1 MIYLKILRI
10 FFKCVFIL
18 ALLLDTAVFG
28 VVIYLNGSISDN
40 YKIKKGDGLTFNT
53 AVPITAEYE
62 GLKLSQT
69 GKTEQIG
76 EEFDVKLKAFGIIPF
91 STVNVEVVDELH
103 VSVLGTPFGMKL
115 YTDGVLVIDITTVET
130 VSGSISP
137 GEDAGVK
144 KGDYILSADGKQVLT
159 NEELSAAVAASGGN
173 RIKLVIKR
181 GGTPKTVYVTP
192 ALSKETNS
200 YRIGLWVRDSS
211 AGIGT
216 LTFYSPATGIV
227 CGLGHGVCDEDT
239 GDLLEL
245 KNGEIVS
252 AEIVSV
258 EKGSS
263 GSPGQ
268 LKGRFTYGTIGKIDC
283 NSEKGVY
290 SVLKGKLGFSR
301 LAETAL
307 KQEVRDGDAQIFCT
321 VDGREPQLYSC
332 RIKKRSSA
340 YLSATQN
347 MTVTVTDPELLK
359 LTGGIVQ
366 GMSGSPILQNGKL
379 IGAVTHVLI
388 DDPTTGYAIFAE
400 NMLKEAESTAG
411 NAKVRKAS

>member
-144 KGDYILSADGKQVLT
+144 KGDYILSADGRQVLT

-181 GGTPKTVYVTP
+181 GGTQKTVYVTP

-216 LTFYSPATGIV
+216 LTFYSPATGII

-268 LKGRFTYGTIGKIDC
+268 LKGRFTYSTIGKIDC

-301 LAETAL
+301 LTETAL
-307 KQEVRDGDAQIFCT
+307 KQEVRDGDAQILCT

-400 NMLKEAESTAG
+400 NMLKEAESTASDS
-411 NAKVRKAS
+411 KLKKAS

>member
-1 MIYLKILRI
+1 MKILRI

-28 VVIYLNGSISDN
+28 AVIYLNGSISDN

-301 LAETAL
+301 LTETAL

>member
-28 VVIYLNGSISDN
+28 SVIYLNGSISDN

-181 GGTPKTVYVTP
+181 GGTQKTVYVTP

-290 SVLKGKLGFSR
+290 SVLKGRLGFSR
-301 LAETAL
+301 LTETAL
-307 KQEVRDGDAQIFCT
+307 KQEVRDGDAQILCT

-366 GMSGSPILQNGKL
+366 GMSGSPILQNEKL

-411 NAKVRKAS
+411 KAKVRKAS

>member
-28 VVIYLNGSISDN
+28 AVIYLNGSISDN

-173 RIKLVIKR
+173 RIKLVIER
-181 GGTPKTVYVTP
+181 GGTQKTVYVTP

-268 LKGRFTYGTIGKIDC
+268 LKGKFTYGTIGKIDC

-301 LAETAL
+301 LTETAL
-307 KQEVRDGDAQIFCT
+307 KQEVRDGDAQILCT

>member
-1 MIYLKILRI
+1 MKILRI

-28 VVIYLNGSISDN
+28 AVIYLNGSISDN

-181 GGTPKTVYVTP
+181 GGTQKTVYVTP

-301 LAETAL
+301 LIETAL
-307 KQEVRDGDAQIFCT
+307 KQEVRDGDAQILCT

>member
-28 VVIYLNGSISDN
+28 AVIYLNGSISDN

-159 NEELSAAVAASGGN
+159 NEELSASVAASGGN

-301 LAETAL
+301 LTETAL

>member
-28 VVIYLNGSISDN
+28 AVIYLNGSISDN

-181 GGTPKTVYVTP
+181 GGTQKTVYVTP

-268 LKGRFTYGTIGKIDC
+268 VKGRFTYGTIGKIDC

-301 LAETAL
+301 LTETAL
-307 KQEVRDGDAQIFCT
+307 KQEVRDGDAQILCT

>member
-28 VVIYLNGSISDN
+28 AVIYLNGSISDN

-301 LAETAL
+301 LTETAL
-307 KQEVRDGDAQIFCT
+307 KQEVRDGDAQILCT

>member
-28 VVIYLNGSISDN
+28 AVIYLNGSISDN

-144 KGDYILSADGKQVLT
+144 KGDYILSADGRQVLT

-181 GGTPKTVYVTP
+181 GGTQKTVYVTP

-263 GSPGQ
+263 GNPGQ

-301 LAETAL
+301 LTETAL
-307 KQEVRDGDAQIFCT
+307 KQEVRDGDAQILCT

>member
-1 MIYLKILRI
+1 MKILRV
-10 FFKCVFIL
+10 FLKCVFIL
-18 ALLLDTAVFG
+18 ALLLDIAVFG
-28 VVIYLNGSISDN
+28 AVIYLNGSISDD

-69 GKTEQIG
+69 GKTEKIG

-91 STVNVEVVDELH
+91 TTVNVEVVDELH
-103 VSVLGTPFGMKL
+103 VSILGTPFGMKL

-130 VSGSISP
+130 ASGSVCP
-137 GEDAGVK
+137 GENAGVK

-181 GGTPKTVYVTP
+181 GGAQKTVYVTP
-192 ALSKETNS
+192 ALSKETDS

-216 LTFYSPATGIV
+216 LTFYSPATGVV

-245 KNGEIVS
+245 KNGELVS
-252 AEIVSV
+252 AEIISV

-268 LKGRFTYGTIGKIDC
+268 LRGKFTYSTIGKFDC

-301 LAETAL
+301 LTETAL
-307 KQEVRDGDAQIFCT
+307 KQEVKDGEAQILCT
-321 VDGREPQLYSC
+321 VDGKEPKLYSC
-332 RIKKRSSA
+332 RVKKRSSA

-347 MTVTVTDPELLK
+347 MTVTVTDPELLNI
-359 LTGGIVQ
+359 TGGIVQ

-400 NMLKEAESTAG
+400 NMLKEAENTAG
-411 NAKVRKAS
+411 NTRQKKAS

>member
-28 VVIYLNGSISDN
+28 AVIYLNGSISDN

-181 GGTPKTVYVTP
+181 GGTQKTVYVTP

-301 LAETAL
+301 LIETAL
-307 KQEVRDGDAQIFCT
+307 KQEVRDGDAQILCT

>member
-28 VVIYLNGSISDN
+28 AVIYLNGSISDN

-181 GGTPKTVYVTP
+181 GGTQKTVYVTP

-263 GSPGQ
+263 GNPGQ

-290 SVLKGKLGFSR
+290 SVLKGRLGFSR
-301 LAETAL
+301 LTETAL
-307 KQEVRDGDAQIFCT
+307 KQEVRDGDAQILCT

-332 RIKKRSSA
+332 RIKKRSSS

-366 GMSGSPILQNGKL
+366 GMSGSPILQNEKL

-411 NAKVRKAS
+411 KAKVRKAS

>member
-103 VSVLGTPFGMKL
+103 VSILGTPFGMKL

-144 KGDYILSADGKQVLT
+144 KGDYILSADGRQVLT

-181 GGTPKTVYVTP
+181 GGTQKTVYVSP

-301 LAETAL
+301 LTETAL
-307 KQEVRDGDAQIFCT
+307 KQEVRDGDAQILCT

>member
-1 MIYLKILRI
+1 MKILRI

-28 VVIYLNGSISDN
+28 AVIYLNGSISDN

-173 RIKLVIKR
+173 RIKLVIER
-181 GGTPKTVYVTP
+181 GGTQKTVYVTP

-301 LAETAL
+301 LTETAL
-307 KQEVRDGDAQIFCT
+307 KQEVRDGDAQILCT

>member
-28 VVIYLNGSISDN
+28 AVIYLNGSISDN

-130 VSGSISP
+130 ASGSISP

-301 LAETAL
+301 LTETAL

-347 MTVTVTDPELLK
+347 MTVTVTDPELLNI
-359 LTGGIVQ
+359 TGGIVQ

>member
-1 MIYLKILRI
+1 MKILRI

-28 VVIYLNGSISDN
+28 AVIYLNGSISDN

-239 GDLLEL
+239 GNLLEL

-301 LAETAL
+301 LTETAL

>member
-1 MIYLKILRI
+1 MKILRI

-18 ALLLDTAVFG
+18 ALLLDIAVFG
-28 VVIYLNGSISDN
+28 AVIYLNGSISDN

-181 GGTPKTVYVTP
+181 GGTQKTMYVTP

-239 GDLLEL
+239 GNLLEL
-245 KNGEIVS
+245 KNGELVS
-252 AEIVSV
+252 AEIISV

-268 LKGRFTYGTIGKIDC
+268 LKGRFTYSTIGKFDC

-301 LAETAL
+301 LTETAL
-307 KQEVRDGDAQIFCT
+307 KQEVKDGEAQILCT
-321 VDGREPQLYSC
+321 VEGKEPKFYSC
-332 RIKKRSSA
+332 RVKKRSSA

>member
-28 VVIYLNGSISDN
+28 AVIYLNGSISDN

-115 YTDGVLVIDITTVET
+115 YTDGVLVIDIATVET

-181 GGTPKTVYVTP
+181 GGTQKTVYVTP

-239 GDLLEL
+239 GDLLEV

-301 LAETAL
+301 LTETAL

-400 NMLKEAESTAG
+400 NMLKEAESAAG

>member
-28 VVIYLNGSISDN
+28 AVIYLNGSISDN

-181 GGTPKTVYVTP
+181 GGTQKTVYVTP

-268 LKGRFTYGTIGKIDC
+268 LKGRFTYSTIGKIDC

-301 LAETAL
+301 LTETAL

>member
-10 FFKCVFIL
+10 FFKYVFIL

-144 KGDYILSADGKQVLT
+144 KGDYILSADGRQVLT

-181 GGTPKTVYVTP
+181 GGTQKTVYVTP

-301 LAETAL
+301 LTETAL
-307 KQEVRDGDAQIFCT
+307 KQEVRDGDAQILCT
-321 VDGREPQLYSC
+321 VDGKEPQLYSC

>member
-1 MIYLKILRI
+1 MKILRI

-28 VVIYLNGSISDN
+28 AVIYLNGSISDN

-130 VSGSISP
+130 VSGIISP

-181 GGTPKTVYVTP
+181 GGTQKTVYVTP

-301 LAETAL
+301 LTETAL
-307 KQEVRDGDAQIFCT
+307 KQEVRDGDAQILCT

>member
-1 MIYLKILRI
+1 MKILRI

-144 KGDYILSADGKQVLT
+144 KGDYILSADGRQVLT

-301 LAETAL
+301 LTETAL

-347 MTVTVTDPELLK
+347 MTVTVTDPELLNI
-359 LTGGIVQ
+359 TGGIVQ

>member
-28 VVIYLNGSISDN
+28 AVIYLNGSISDN

-181 GGTPKTVYVTP
+181 GGTQKTVYVTP

-301 LAETAL
+301 LTETAL
-307 KQEVRDGDAQIFCT
+307 KQEVRDGDAQILCT

>member
-28 VVIYLNGSISDN
+28 AVIYLNGSISDN

-181 GGTPKTVYVTP
+181 GGTQKTVYVTP

-239 GDLLEL
+239 GDLREL

-258 EKGSS
+258 EKRSS

-301 LAETAL
+301 LIETAL
-307 KQEVRDGDAQIFCT
+307 KQEVRDGDAQILCT

>member
-28 VVIYLNGSISDN
+28 AVIYLNGSISDN

-76 EEFDVKLKAFGIIPF
+76 EEFDVKLKVFGIIPF

-181 GGTPKTVYVTP
+181 GGTQKTVYVTP

-268 LKGRFTYGTIGKIDC
+268 LKGRFTYSTIGKIDC

-301 LAETAL
+301 LTETAL

-411 NAKVRKAS
+411 SAKVRKAS

>member
-28 VVIYLNGSISDN
+28 AVIYLNGSISDN

-53 AVPITAEYE
+53 TVPITAEYE

-181 GGTPKTVYVTP
+181 GGTQKTVYVTP

-301 LAETAL
+301 LTETAL
-307 KQEVRDGDAQIFCT
+307 KQEVRDGDAQILCT

>member
-28 VVIYLNGSISDN
+28 AVIYLNGSISDN

-268 LKGRFTYGTIGKIDC
+268 LKGKFTYGTIGKIDC

-301 LAETAL
+301 LTETAL
-307 KQEVRDGDAQIFCT
+307 KQEVRDGDAQILCT

-411 NAKVRKAS
+411 SAKVRKAS

>member
-28 VVIYLNGSISDN
+28 AVIYLNGSISDN

-181 GGTPKTVYVTP
+181 GGTQKTVYVTP

-301 LAETAL
+301 LTETAL

-347 MTVTVTDPELLK
+347 MTVTVTDPELLNI
-359 LTGGIVQ
+359 TGGIVQ

>member
-28 VVIYLNGSISDN
+28 AVIYLNGSISDN

-301 LAETAL
+301 LTETAL

-347 MTVTVTDPELLK
+347 MTVTVTDPELLNI
-359 LTGGIVQ
+359 TGGIVQ

>member
-1 MIYLKILRI
+1 MKILRI

-28 VVIYLNGSISDN
+28 AVIYLNGSISDN

-301 LAETAL
+301 LTETAL
-307 KQEVRDGDAQIFCT
+307 KQEVKDGDAQILCT

>member
-28 VVIYLNGSISDN
+28 AVIYLNGSISDN

-268 LKGRFTYGTIGKIDC
+268 LKGKFTYGTIGKIDC

-301 LAETAL
+301 LTETAL
-307 KQEVRDGDAQIFCT
+307 KQEVRDGDAQILCT

>member
-28 VVIYLNGSISDN
+28 AVIYLNGSISDN

-173 RIKLVIKR
+173 RIKLVIER
-181 GGTPKTVYVTP
+181 GGTQKTVYVTP

-301 LAETAL
+301 LTETAL
-307 KQEVRDGDAQIFCT
+307 KQEVRDGDAQILCT

>member
-28 VVIYLNGSISDN
+28 AVIYLNGSISDN

-69 GKTEQIG
+69 GKTEKIG

-91 STVNVEVVDELH
+91 TTVNVEVVDELH

-181 GGTPKTVYVTP
+181 GGAQKTVYVTP

-216 LTFYSPATGIV
+216 LTFYSPATGVV

-301 LAETAL
+301 LTETAL
-307 KQEVRDGDAQIFCT
+307 KQEVKDGDAQILCT

>member
-1 MIYLKILRI
+1 MKILRI

-28 VVIYLNGSISDN
+28 AVIYLNGSISDN

-181 GGTPKTVYVTP
+181 GGTQKTVYVTP

-245 KNGEIVS
+245 KNGELVS
-252 AEIVSV
+252 AEIISV

-268 LKGRFTYGTIGKIDC
+268 LRGKFTYSTIGKFDC

-301 LAETAL
+301 LTETAL
-307 KQEVRDGDAQIFCT
+307 KQEVRDGDAQILCT

>member
-28 VVIYLNGSISDN
+28 AVIYLNGSISDN
-40 YKIKKGDGLTFNT
+40 YKIKKGNGLTFNT
-53 AVPITAEYE
+53 AIPITAEYE

-181 GGTPKTVYVTP
+181 GGTQKTVYVSP

-268 LKGRFTYGTIGKIDC
+268 LKGKFTYGTIGKIDC

-301 LAETAL
+301 LTETAL
-307 KQEVRDGDAQIFCT
+307 KQEVRDGDAQILCT

>member
-28 VVIYLNGSISDN
+28 AVIYLNGSISDN

-130 VSGSISP
+130 ASGSISP

-268 LKGRFTYGTIGKIDC
+268 LKGKFTYGTIGKIDC

-301 LAETAL
+301 LTETAL
-307 KQEVRDGDAQIFCT
+307 KQEVRDGDAQILCT

-347 MTVTVTDPELLK
+347 MTVTVTDPELLNI
-359 LTGGIVQ
+359 TGGIVQ

-411 NAKVRKAS
+411 SAKVRKAS

>member
-1 MIYLKILRI
+1 MKILRI

-28 VVIYLNGSISDN
+28 AVIYLNGSISDN

-130 VSGSISP
+130 VSGIISP

-181 GGTPKTVYVTP
+181 GGTQKTVYVTP

-268 LKGRFTYGTIGKIDC
+268 LKGRFTYSTIGKFDC

-301 LAETAL
+301 LTETAL
-307 KQEVRDGDAQIFCT
+307 KQEVKDGDAQILCT

>member
-1 MIYLKILRI
+1 MKILRI

-28 VVIYLNGSISDN
+28 AVIYLNGSISDN

-301 LAETAL
+301 LTETAL

-347 MTVTVTDPELLK
+347 MTVTVTDPELLNI
-359 LTGGIVQ
+359 TGGIVQ

>member
-28 VVIYLNGSISDN
+28 AVIYLNGSISDN
-40 YKIKKGDGLTFNT
+40 YKIKKGNGLTFNT

-181 GGTPKTVYVTP
+181 GGTQKTVYVSP

-268 LKGRFTYGTIGKIDC
+268 LKGKFTYGTIGKIDC

-301 LAETAL
+301 LTETAL
-307 KQEVRDGDAQIFCT
+307 KQEVRDGDAQILCT

>member
-1 MIYLKILRI
+1 MKILRI

-28 VVIYLNGSISDN
+28 AVIYLNGSISDN

-130 VSGSISP
+130 VSGIISP

-181 GGTPKTVYVTP
+181 GGTQKTVYVTP

-268 LKGRFTYGTIGKIDC
+268 LKGRFTYSTIGKFDC

-301 LAETAL
+301 LTETAL

-347 MTVTVTDPELLK
+347 MTVTVTDPELLNI
-359 LTGGIVQ
+359 TGGIVQ